1 MPDFKTSFKNK
12 TIDGKVFTKND
23 FPANFQGATIV
34 NVDFSNIDIRDSDFS
49 HAIIHNCNFAN
60 CDLTGVCFW
69 FSKLDNCNFVGAKI
83 NTHSIITWRTRFPDD
98 ISVCCNYFDD
108 DGIKALKRLDIL
120 NQDAKKRADIWM
132 DRHPVRDRWTPGGK
146 MDSPWNP

>member
-49 HAIIHNCNFAN
+49 HAIIN
-60 CDLTGVCFW
+60 
-69 FSKLDNCNFVGAKI
+69 NCNFVGAKI